1 MGDER
6 RCGGQP
12 LPEPAPF
19 PKARQGG
26 RDAATKIGV
35 AAAIL
40 LVFAACFAAKGWMAA
55 DAPDEVA
62 DPAGPK
68 RIVSMA
74 PAVTETLF
82 ALGCG
87 DRVAGV
93 TAFCQY
99 PPEAAGK
106 PRIGGLLDP
115 NFEAVMAL
123 RPDLVVMLDGL
134 QSAQAGFDNL
144 RVKNLAVP
152 LGTVDGILDAIP
164 TLGRVCGAEKN
175 AERIVA
181 DIRARIARI
190 ERKTAG
196 LPRWRVM
203 VTIERTLG
211 TGGLQDVYV
220 GGRDGYFDRIIAMA
234 GGENVYR
241 DGLVRFPVVSAE
253 GMLNMNPQVVIELF
267 SSRTAGRHA
276 DAALLADWQ
285 QLAEIEAVRQRRVYI
300 VREDFAFV
308 PGPRFILLVE
318 KFARLVHPEVDW
330 GS

>member
-1 MGDER
+1 MRSE
-6 RCGGQP
+6 
-12 LPEPAPF
+12 LALS
-19 PKARQGG
+19 
-26 RDAATKIGV
+26 GV
-35 AAAIL
+35 IL
-40 LVFAACFAAKGWMAA
+40 LVFAVCFAAKGWMASE
-55 DAPDEVA
+55 APPEVA
-62 DPAGPK
+62 DARGPP

-93 TAFCQY
+93 TQFCHY

-106 PRIGGLLDP
+106 PRIGGVLDP

-134 QSAQAGFDNL
+134 QSAQAAFDKL
-144 RVKNLAVP
+144 RVKTLAVP
-152 LGTVDGILDAIP
+152 LGTVEGLLDAIP
-164 TLGRVCGAEKN
+164 AIGRVCGAEAS

-181 DIRARIARI
+181 DIRARIARV

-196 LPRWRVM
+196 LPRPRVM
-203 VTIERTLG
+203 VTIERTMG

-220 GGRDGYFDRIIAMA
+220 GGRDGYFDKVIAMA
-234 GGENVYR
+234 GGENAYQE
-241 DGLVRFPVVSAE
+241 GQVRFPVVSAE
-253 GMLNMNPQVVIELF
+253 GMLNMDPQVVIELF
-267 SSRTAGRHA
+267 SSRTAGKHA
-276 DAALLADWQ
+276 DEALLADWQ

-300 VREDFAFV
+300 VRDDFAFV